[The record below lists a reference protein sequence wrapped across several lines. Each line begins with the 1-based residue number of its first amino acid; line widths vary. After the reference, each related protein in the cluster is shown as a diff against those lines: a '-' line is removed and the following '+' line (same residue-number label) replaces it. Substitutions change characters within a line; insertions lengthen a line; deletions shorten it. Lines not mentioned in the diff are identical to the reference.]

1 MWPGYLEEA
10 KQKALLVFL
19 EERSIPL
26 TIEHTSGHASI
37 PDLKRL
43 AAALAPNRVVPIH
56 SFGSDRFDDLFDG
69 VEQHPDG
76 EWWEV

>member
-1 MWPGYLEEA
+1 MLA
-10 KQKALLVFL
+10 FL
-19 EERSIPL
+19 EERGIPL

-37 PDLKRL
+37 ADLQRL
-43 AAALAPNRVVPIH
+43 ADALAPTRVVPIH
-56 SFGSDRFDDLFDG
+56 SFGAMQFDDLFDG